1 MLNRSRSEFSDF
13 GLGVIFVV
21 LDERDKVSHARL
33 NLHLRAIEGPALIAV
48 VIVVATR
55 AIVTQDLVFGDE
67 VGYLTSGQNMS
78 QGSLPGFSGSATYV
92 DLYFLLSK
100 ATSDPIG
107 LYFSM
112 RAVSAVAFVVGV
124 WVAARLLVG
133 PALAW
138 VAAATAAA
146 LPVAYVWPGVSGPAA
161 GALLVGFALF
171 ARYRN
176 VAALATSTGLFW
188 LAAGSRPE
196 FAWIAL
202 VTSVLS
208 LVWLVAQLRA
218 EGGTKSERLRN
229 FFAVMVGAVGVPIA
243 LVSLHGSPFAG
254 GRSWEAFSQ
263 HFSLRNSLGS
273 EDPWLDSAEIVG
285 RSFPGVDSVGQAV
298 LTNPSVFISH
308 VFSNVADFPVSL
320 FHQVFGGPLISS
332 LMVIVL
338 FLSMLASVALRPRI
352 ALSKLRFSFG
362 LFWGN
367 RKIIK
372 NILLI
377 FVGLLFFAALA
388 IPILVIFPRDHYLIV
403 PAGLLILVIV
413 VIQDQFGSPKLTL
426 ALPFALT
433 FLLFVLLSAQVLQ
446 QTIGR
451 MTYPA
456 PIAKTL
462 SLMENTSTDWRILSL
477 DWGLNTGASTFVDSA
492 EVVGPNQFAPGQEF
506 EKSLIESGI
515 NAVWITSDFNNLN
528 AEQFPGL
535 EQFLIEPQVFGFRP
549 IHPESNMYVK
559 VN

>member
-1 MLNRSRSEFSDF
+1 MVTQVGLNS
-13 GLGVIFVV
+13 L
-21 LDERDKVSHARL
+21 RL
-33 NLHLRAIEGPALIAV
+33 VTEPPALLAIM
-48 VIVVATR
+48 VVAASR

-67 VGYLTSGQNMS
+67 VGYLTSGQNTS
-78 QGSLPGFSGSATYV
+78 LNSLPGFAGSATYV

-112 RAVSAVAFVVGV
+112 RAVTAVAFVVGV

-133 PALAW
+133 PVLAW
-138 VAAATAAA
+138 VAAATAVA

-161 GALLVGFALF
+161 GSLLVGFALF

-176 VAALATSTGLFW
+176 IAALATSTGLLW
-188 LAAGSRPE
+188 LAAASRPE

-202 VTSVLS
+202 VTSVMS
-208 LVWLVAQLRA
+208 LVWLVAELRA
-218 EGGTKSERLRN
+218 GGGTKSERFRN
-229 FFAVMVGAVGVPIA
+229 FFAVLAGAVGVPA
-243 LVSLHGSPFAG
+243 VLVFLHGSPFAG

-263 HFSLRNSLGS
+263 HFSLRNSFVG

-285 RSFPGVDSVGQAV
+285 RSFPGVDSVGQAF

-332 LMVIVL
+332 LMVVVL
-338 FLSMLASVALRPRI
+338 LLSMLTSVALQPR
-352 ALSKLRFSFG
+352 AAFSKLRVSFG
-362 LFWGN
+362 LFGRN
-367 RKIIK
+367 RNKIE
-372 NILLI
+372 NIVLVFL
-377 FVGLLFFAALA
+377 GLLFISALA

-403 PAGLLILVIV
+403 PAGLVILVIV
-413 VIQDQFGSPKLTL
+413 VIQSQFGSTKLTL
-426 ALPFALT
+426 ALPFVVT
-433 FLLFVLLSAQVLQ
+433 FLLFALLSAQVLQ

-477 DWGLNTGASTFVDSA
+477 DWGLNTGSSTFVNRS
-492 EVVGPNQFAPGQEF
+492 EVVSPNEFTTGAEF
-506 EKSLIESGI
+506 EKSLAEFGI

-535 EQFLIEPQVFGFRP
+535 EQFIIKPEAFGFRP
-549 IHPESNMYVK
+549 IHPESNMYVR